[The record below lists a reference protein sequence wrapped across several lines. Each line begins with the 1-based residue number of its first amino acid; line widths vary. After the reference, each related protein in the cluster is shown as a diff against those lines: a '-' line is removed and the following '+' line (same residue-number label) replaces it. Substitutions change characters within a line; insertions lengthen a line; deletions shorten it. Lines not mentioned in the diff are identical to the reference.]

1 MEFKKI
7 DDTKFQCLLFEEDM
21 EDNNISLD
29 DFFKNDT
36 DKIHSLLDVVM
47 EEAKENIGIEMDGG
61 VMSLQLAPQP
71 DHSLLLTISSGKDDF
86 TDMLRQAGER
96 AAQAINKLNPERKDK
111 SNVIKNGGDNLKAA
125 SFTPFDKVKEAID
138 KTKEDNADISVDESN
153 TGKIPEEINRDN
165 VYSIF
170 RFDTFDDF
178 EDFCKNSIK
187 TWGLT
192 NALYKDNVN
201 GRYYLVVKKGRCSD
215 EKYKIIVR
223 ILMEYS
229 NLDSVGGDRYSWVV
243 EHCDVIIHNNAV
255 NSVKK
260 YL

>member
-36 DKIHSLLDVVM
+36 EKIHNLLDVVM

-138 KTKEDNADISVDESN
+138 KTKEGNADISVDESN
-153 TGKIPEEINRDN
+153 TAKIPEEINRDN

-201 GRYYLVVKKGRCSD
+201 GKYYLVVKKGRCSD

-229 NLDSVGGDRYSWVV
+229 ELDSVGGDRYSWVA
-243 EHCDVIIHNNAV
+243 EHCDVVIHNNAV